1 MIIDAAFLRSMN
13 VDPSHFDTIIGE
25 HSDLASLVPFKVKV
39 RFFDGTRSVETRAI
53 MENYVKYLVSSIE
66 SGEKISPAHC
76 KSLALRAY
84 ENAEAVRKNTN
95 SVKPEPAENSEPEV
109 VVAEPRKIGKLD
121 PNLLGR
127 FEKK

>member
-1 MIIDAAFLRSMN
+1 MN
-13 VDPSHFDTIIGE
+13 VNPSHFDKIIGE
-25 HSDLASLVPFKVKV
+25 HSDFASLMPLKIKV

-53 MENYVKYLVSSIE
+53 IENYVKYLVSSIE
-66 SGEKISPAHC
+66 SGEKISLSHR

-84 ENAEAVRKNTN
+84 ENAEAARKNTN
-95 SVKPEPAENSEPEV
+95 SVKPKPAENSEPEV